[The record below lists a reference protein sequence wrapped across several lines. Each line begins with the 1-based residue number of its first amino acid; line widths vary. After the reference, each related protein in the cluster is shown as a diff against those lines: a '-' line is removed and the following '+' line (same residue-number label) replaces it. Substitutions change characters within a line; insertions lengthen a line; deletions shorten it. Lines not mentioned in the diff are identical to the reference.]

1 MKVKRY
7 VVNALPEALP
17 LIRSELG
24 VDAVILNT
32 KEIRVGG
39 FLGMFGKKKT
49 EVIAAAETNGAA
61 PAKPAARPAAA
72 AQKPAITPEVIASM
86 AASLS
91 AAAAGRENTRET
103 VAVGSAP
110 SAAPLSRAAIP
121 SASAT
126 AITLP
131 TEQPPER
138 QFAQPPERP
147 AMSGPGAVY
156 AARTGGAAPSSPT
169 SAAAAVATVSGPS
182 KKPVSDD
189 ALLDEIRD
197 MKQWI
202 MRMSKQQQLASR
214 TEAVQALFE
223 RLEEQ
228 EVGPEWTDKLINA
241 VETELETNLAGQ
253 PAEEPDRD
261 TVWSIAGRILLEWL
275 RDFEDGHIRRDTRVI
290 HFVGP
295 TGVGKTTSI
304 AKLAAEQTLK
314 AGRKVGFITSDTY
327 RIAAVDQL
335 RTYATI
341 LNVPLEVVF
350 SPAEVARAFKE
361 LEDRELI
368 FMDTAGRNFRNE
380 LYVSEVNSLLQSGS
394 NAETFLVLSLTG
406 KFSDMSKVA
415 GNFAK
420 FGIKRVLY
428 TKQDETNAIGSIL
441 NLALEHGLTPTF
453 IAHGQ
458 TVPDDIAVFQA
469 SRYVAQLLGDPH
481 E

>member
-17 LIRSELG
+17 MIRSELG

-32 KEIRVGG
+32 KEIRIGG

-49 EVIAAAETNGAA
+49 EVIAAVETNGSERATPPARSSSA
-61 PAKPAARPAAA
+61 PAKPAISPEAA
-72 AQKPAITPEVIASM
+72 ASM
-86 AASLS
+86 AATLS
-91 AAAAGRENTRET
+91 AAVASREKAPASTAAARQSGAAVLSPERELIGT
-103 VAVGSAP
+103 
-110 SAAPLSRAAIP
+110 AAPA
-121 SASAT
+121 
-126 AITLP
+126 
-131 TEQPPER
+131 
-138 QFAQPPERP
+138 
-147 AMSGPGAVY
+147 AVY
-156 AARTGGAAPSSPT
+156 AARTGAAQMAAGSTADPIESKARPAAPSV
-169 SAAAAVATVSGPS
+169 AAGTEQR
-182 KKPVSDD
+182 KPRVTED
-189 ALLDEIRD
+189 ALIDEIRD

-202 MRMSKQQQLASR
+202 MRMSKQQQLSSR
-214 TEAVQALFE
+214 PEAVQSLVE

-228 EVGPEWTDKLINA
+228 EVSPAWIERLIDT
-241 VETELETNLAGQ
+241 VMTELKSNHADGDQPVPSRGEVWKLAEQ
-253 PAEEPDRD
+253 AL
-261 TVWSIAGRILLEWL
+261 TAWL
-275 RDFEDGHIRRDTRVI
+275 RGFEGFTIASDTRVI

-314 AGRKVGFITSDTY
+314 AGRKVGLITSDTY

-350 SPAEVARAFKE
+350 SPSEVARAFKA

-380 LYVSEVNSLLQSGS
+380 LYVSEVNSLLQTGGQS
-394 NAETFLVLSLTG
+394 ETFLVLSLTG
-406 KFSDMSKVA
+406 KFSDMSAVA

-420 FGIKRVLY
+420 FGVDRVLY
-428 TKQDETNAIGSIL
+428 TKQDETSAVGAVL
-441 NLALEHGLTPTF
+441 NLALEHGLKPTF
-453 IAHGQ
+453 IANGQ
-458 TVPDDIAVFQA
+458 TVPDDISAFQA
-469 SRYVAQLLGDPH
+469 TAYVSQLLGDGH

>member
-17 LIRSELG
+17 MIRSELG
-24 VDAVILNT
+24 LDAVILNT

-49 EVIAAAETNGAA
+49 EVIAAVETSGAEK
-61 PAKPAARPAAA
+61 AKPAARPSASSAKPSLSPEAAATMAATLSAAVAGREKQSAAPSRQAGAAVLMPETAQPEPVAAIAPGAIYAACTAA
-72 AQKPAITPEVIASM
+72 AQTAS
-86 AASLS
+86 
-91 AAAAGRENTRET
+91 T
-103 VAVGSAP
+103 V
-110 SAAPLSRAAIP
+110 PLSQ
-121 SASAT
+121 
-126 AITLP
+126 
-131 TEQPPER
+131 E
-138 QFAQPPERP
+138 
-147 AMSGPGAVY
+147 
-156 AARTGGAAPSSPT
+156 PSSRTANPIGT
-169 SAAAAVATVSGPS
+169 STSEQRKAR
-182 KKPVSDD
+182 VSDD
-189 ALLDEIRD
+189 TLMEEIRD

-202 MRMSKQQQLASR
+202 MRMSKQQQLKARPESI
-214 TEAVQALFE
+214 QALYD
-223 RLEEQ
+223 RLLEQ
-228 EVGPEWTDKLINA
+228 EVGPQWIDRL
-241 VETELETNLAGQ
+241 LETVEAQLELAMDDQ
-253 PAEEPDRD
+253 EHIAPDRAE
-261 TVWSIAGRILLEWL
+261 VWNIAERTLLEWL
-275 RDFEDGHIRRDTRVI
+275 SEFEDGEIGKETKVI

-314 AGRKVGFITSDTY
+314 AGRRVGFITSDTY

-350 SPAEVARAFKE
+350 SPSEVTRAFRA

-394 NAETFLVLSLTG
+394 HSETFLVLSLTG
-406 KFSDMSKVA
+406 KFSDMSAVA

-420 FGIKRVLY
+420 YGVKRVLF
-428 TKQDETNAIGSIL
+428 TKQDETNAVGSIL
-441 NLALEHGLTPTF
+441 NLALEHGLKPTF
-453 IAHGQ
+453 IANGQ
-458 TVPDDIAVFQA
+458 TVPDDIAAFRA
-469 SRYVAQLLGDPH
+469 SLYVAQLLGASH

>member
-17 LIRSELG
+17 MIRSELG

-49 EVIAAAETNGAA
+49 EVIAAVESGNNGGGGGGSNMKPSARTHTTAVARPSAPPAPPAAPIKPAA
-61 PAKPAARPAAA
+61 PAASAAASIFQEVLSQAAELAQARAAANTATPLHEQPEQSKISPAAA
-72 AQKPAITPEVIASM
+72 
-86 AASLS
+86 
-91 AAAAGRENTRET
+91 
-103 VAVGSAP
+103 
-110 SAAPLSRAAIP
+110 
-121 SASAT
+121 
-126 AITLP
+126 
-131 TEQPPER
+131 
-138 QFAQPPERP
+138 
-147 AMSGPGAVY
+147 Y
-156 AARTGGAAPSSPT
+156 AARTAAPSEAL
-169 SAAAAVATVSGPS
+169 AAAAPAVSTVAAQESRKQMLT
-182 KKPVSDD
+182 DNE
-189 ALLDEIRD
+189 LLAEIRD

-202 MRMSKQQQLASR
+202 VRMSRQQQQ
-214 TEAVQALFE
+214 EARPAAIQALQE
-223 RLEEQ
+223 RLEDQ
-228 EVGPEWTDKLINA
+228 EVDQQWINQLIEQIEAEIEQAKQSGQEVADDAAA
-241 VETELETNLAGQ
+241 VWAS
-253 PAEEPDRD
+253 A
-261 TVWSIAGRILLEWL
+261 SRILLGWL
-275 RDFEDGHIRRDTRVI
+275 RQFEANQISRDTQVI

-350 SPAEVARAFKE
+350 SPAEVTRAFKQ
-361 LEDRELI
+361 LEGRELI

-394 NAETFLVLSLTG
+394 HSMTYLVLSLTG
-406 KFSDMSKVA
+406 KFSDISTVA

-420 FGIKRVLY
+420 YGIDHVLF
-428 TKQDETNAIGSIL
+428 TKQDETHACGAIL
-441 NLALEHGLTPTF
+441 NLALEHGLKPTY
-453 IAHGQ
+453 IAYGQ
-458 TVPDDIAVFQA
+458 TVPDDIAPFQA
-469 SRYVAQLLGDPH
+469 ASYVEQLLGASNDK
-481 E
+481 